1 MFWELRKSK
10 KGFIYGS
17 SDFFVLV
24 EEKNSQNSHLFL
36 LRFLS
41 NPEVN
46 EGAKETELG
55 AGGEDQQDRLDLPVE
70 SNTLHPVKQQ
80 EELSKVLKIFSFK
93 QSLILIKWLFIVYTN
108 AGFLI

>member
-1 MFWELRKSK
+1 MKIRPFNLAVLKR
-10 KGFIYGS
+10 FIYGS

-41 NPEVN
+41 NPEEN

-55 AGGEDQQDRLDLPVE
+55 AGGEDQQDRLDFPAE

-80 EELSKVLKIFSFK
+80 EELSEVL
-93 QSLILIKWLFIVYTN
+93 N
-108 AGFLI
+108 R